1 MRDALEQRNSGLR
14 ALCAVMNGDF
24 VLFVRIALPQRH
36 AGVRAVL
43 AQDVVGHVN
52 ELQLAHVI
60 VVVAGDALERVK
72 AGVERRHAV
81 PHVLDDGVCSRDLN
95 VLFSAAGGSRRTHVL
110 IGVATG
116 ADDRRITAASGE
128 FVGKATGGCTAGD
141 FTLLV
146 ESGTMN
152 RAGGWKQNAPDGGH
166 TEFRLNS
173 KLGGAL
179 FQALDSLF
187 PKLGLRRGRW

>member
-1 MRDALEQRNSGLR
+1 M
-14 ALCAVMNGDF
+14 
-24 VLFVRIALPQRH
+24 
-36 AGVRAVL
+36 
-43 AQDVVGHVN
+43 
-52 ELQLAHVI
+52 
-60 VVVAGDALERVK
+60 
-72 AGVERRHAV
+72 
-81 PHVLDDGVCSRDLN
+81 PHVLDDGVRSRDLN

-110 IGVATG
+110 IGVTAG

-146 ESGTMN
+146 ESGAVN
-152 RAGGWKQNAPDGGH
+152 RAGRWNQNVPDGGH
-166 TEFRLNS
+166 AEFRFNA

-187 PKLGLRRGRW
+187 PKLGLRCGRW